1 MTIQEDPARTTTAT
15 APLPSAQRR
24 PGLNTDTLALGAL
37 FVALFAFL
45 AAVLAV
51 GIATRAADEHR
62 ALGAS
67 PGAVAPAAD
76 STTIALSEFSIAPG
90 DLALPA
96 GTTRIEVRN
105 DGAIV
110 HNLSVDG
117 IASPMLNG
125 GEAGELDL
133 GALEAGTY
141 TMRCD
146 VPGHE
151 AAGMKGTLTI
161 G

>member
-1 MTIQEDPARTTTAT
+1 MTISEDQTPAAPTMAT
-15 APLPSAQRR
+15 EPAARPR
-24 PGLNTDTLALGAL
+24 PGLNTDTLALGGL
-37 FVALFAFL
+37 FVAMFAFL

-51 GIATRAADEHR
+51 AIATRAADEHR

-67 PGAVAPAAD
+67 DVPAAAG
-76 STTIALSEFSIAPG
+76 SSPTVALSEFSIAPSEI
-90 DLALPA
+90 ALPA
-96 GTTRIEVRN
+96 GTTSVEVRN

-110 HNLSVDG
+110 HNLSVEG

-125 GEAGELDL
+125 GDAGQLDL
-133 GALEAGTY
+133 GSLAPGTY

-151 AAGMKGTLTI
+151 AAGMKGTLRI

>member
-1 MTIQEDPARTTTAT
+1 MTTTEEPARTAIP
-15 APLPSAQRR
+15 ASSEPPARQR
-24 PGLNTDTLALGAL
+24 PGLNADTLALGGL
-37 FVALFAFL
+37 FVAIFAFL
-45 AAVLAV
+45 AAVIAI
-51 GIATRAADEHR
+51 GIATRAADENR
-62 ALGAS
+62 ALGAAA
-67 PGAVAPAAD
+67 GAAAPAGGA
-76 STTIALSEFSIAPG
+76 TTVALAEFSIAPG

-96 GTTRIEVRN
+96 GTKIAVRN

-117 IASPMLNG
+117 VASPMLGG

-133 GALEAGTY
+133 SSLGPGTY
-141 TMRCD
+141 AMRCD

>member
-1 MTIQEDPARTTTAT
+1 MTTTEDPSGTAT
-15 APLPSAQRR
+15 SATAEPSTRQR
-24 PGLNTDTLALGAL
+24 PGLNTDTLALGGL
-37 FVALFAFL
+37 FVAIFAFL
-45 AAVLAV
+45 AAVIAIA
-51 GIATRAADEHR
+51 IATRAADEHR
-62 ALGAS
+62 ALGTS
-67 PGAVAPAAD
+67 TGAAPAAAAP
-76 STTIALSEFSIAPG
+76 TIALAEFSIAPG

-96 GTTRIEVRN
+96 GTTKIEVRN

-133 GALEAGTY
+133 GSLEPGTY